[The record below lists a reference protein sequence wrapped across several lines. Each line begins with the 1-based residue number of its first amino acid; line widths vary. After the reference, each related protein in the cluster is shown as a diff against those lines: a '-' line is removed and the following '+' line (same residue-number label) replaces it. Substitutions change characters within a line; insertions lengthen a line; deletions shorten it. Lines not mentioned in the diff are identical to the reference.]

1 MKRTDYFRLAKW
13 LLQRESN
20 RLLRG
25 FGAGLC
31 MDSVLP
37 DGNPLTSLRGIR
49 GRQGLHG
56 HNAEITGKRICRLV
70 ISLTKAKKAG
80 VLCGLRRGT
89 ALHYLADAFTYP
101 HHACFTGSLSDY
113 IAYEASLHRTFI
125 SYLTDGCHPWP
136 WAHIPDFGTY
146 FADMLRLYARAR
158 KSEQTDCRFITLM
171 CSMVFES
178 VLHPVQKE
186 KEGPLENPDYNRF
199 IPAGRQR
206 SRDLSAFAG
215 SRIGGA
221 RP

>member
-1 MKRTDYFRLAKW
+1 MVASKGIKPAFAGIWSGTLHGFR
-13 LLQRESN
+13 S
-20 RLLRG
+20 
-25 FGAGLC
+25 AGLQSF
-31 MDSVLP
+31 DFPARHTRQAGVARTQRGDHRQTDLP
-37 DGNPLTSLRGIR
+37 T
-49 GRQGLHG
+49 G
-56 HNAEITGKRICRLV
+56 HKPDKSQKSR
-70 ISLTKAKKAG
+70 
-80 VLCGLRRGT
+80 VLCGLRLGT
-89 ALHYLADAFTYP
+89 ALHYLADAFTHP
-101 HHACFTGSLSDY
+101 HHACFTGSLSDH
-113 IAYEASLHRTFI
+113 IAYEASLHRAFI
-125 SYLTDGCHPWP
+125 SYLADGCHPWP

-178 VLHPVQKE
+178 VLHPVRKE

-206 SRDLSAFAG
+206 SRDLGAFAG